1 MLSVLIPVYNY
12 NVTDLVNEIHKQ
24 LVASNID
31 FEIICLDDKSKKDII
46 DSNLKI
52 ETLSNT
58 NYRLSKRNNGIA
70 VNRQMLVD
78 QAIYDWI
85 ILIDADVELKNKWF
99 ITNYLE
105 VLDKGYDFI
114 FGGFDYKKTSPKK
127 SHLLRWKYGKKYE
140 AILANSRN
148 SNPYKVTIAANMLAR
163 KVHYMKLNLDSL
175 GNNYAMDYLFGALLK
190 EHNEKV
196 LHINNQV
203 YHLGIEDS
211 ASYLRK
217 KELAVETLLQ
227 LYHSKKIKQHSNSL
241 LKLFILLKK
250 TKMNYLPSLWFSV
263 FNNSMRKNLTGNNPY
278 LLVLQ
283 VYKMSYMCYLDLNK
297 N

>member
-1 MLSVLIPVYNY
+1 MLSVLIPVYNF
-12 NVTDLVNEIHKQ
+12 NVTELVKELHKQ

-31 FEIICLDDKSKKDII
+31 FEIICLDDKSKKHII

-58 NYRLSKRNNGIA
+58 SYKLSNSNNGIA

-78 QAIYDWI
+78 LANYDWI
-85 ILIDADVELKNKWF
+85 ILIDADVELKDDQF
-99 ITNYLE
+99 ISNYLE
-105 VLDKGYDFI
+105 VLDKGYNFI
-114 FGGFDYKKTSPKK
+114 FGGFEYKNKAPKK

-140 AILANSRN
+140 AILASSRN

-163 KVHYMKLNLDSL
+163 KAYYMNLNLDFL

-211 ASYLRK
+211 VSYLRK
-217 KELAVETLLQ
+217 KEMAVETLLK
-227 LYHSKKIKQHSNSL
+227 LYHSKKIKRHSNSL
-241 LKLFILLKK
+241 LKVFILLKN
-250 TKMNYLPSLWFSV
+250 TKMNYLLSLWFSV
-263 FNNSMRKNLTGNNPY
+263 FNKSIRNNLTGNKPY
-278 LLVLQ
+278 IILLQL
-283 VYKMSYMCYLDLNK
+283 YKISYMCYLDLNK
-297 N
+297 G